1 MKVRYMDLIN
11 DILKSI
17 EESDLSE
24 TNYGEIKSEIND
36 ILQKIGYKNV
46 KETIKKLSEYRY
58 CPDIHDLRVGR
69 FIRYIPL
76 EGKFKLQIKNGGI
89 IINIKKSDNDI
100 LITCKNLLNRI
111 FTVSFSK
118 CVIFQKLTTDET
130 IILDAIKYLKL

>member
-1 MKVRYMDLIN
+1 MDLIN

-76 EGKFKLQIKNGGI
+76 EGKLKLKLQNGGI
-89 IINIKKSDNDI
+89 IINIKTGEEDI
-100 LITCKNLLNRI
+100 LIICKNIRNKI
-111 FTVSFSK
+111 FTVPIGKSI
-118 CVIFQKLTTDET
+118 IFQKLTTDET